1 MPKINNILGVSMA
14 STSSNTRYG
23 KRDDSLLICIEPGN
37 TISAKFTNNSFK
49 SAPVLIAQEHLKKF
63 SGGKSVL
70 MINAGNANAGTGKQ
84 GRKDALECCQ
94 SVAKNLEVPLHSVL
108 PFSTGV
114 IGEPLKTKNYVEAF
128 SKASKKLNSHNWLKA
143 SKSILTT
150 DTKPKLLSR
159 KIKCGSNT
167 VSITGFAKG
176 SGMIR
181 PDFATLLSFVFIE
194 ASINK
199 SLLKAI
205 HTEAL
210 SESFERITVDGDTSP
225 NDSSVLAASGKT
237 ALKIIKGTAN
247 ERKIRKAII
256 EIYQELAKQLIQDA
270 EGATKEVLI
279 NVSHAKNNEQAKSV
293 AFTVAESPLVKTAL
307 FGNDANWGRILS
319 AVGRS
324 EGIDDVSKVTID
336 LNGTPL
342 VKNGN
347 IDPKHSESKA
357 SKAIKRKK
365 LSINIKLGQGKKS
378 YSVMTSDFSEDYLL
392 INSDYRS

>member
-14 STSSNTRYG
+14 AASSNTRYG
-23 KRDDSLLICIEPGN
+23 KRDDSLLVCLESGN
-37 TISAKFTNNSFK
+37 TISGKFTNNSFK
-49 SAPVLIAQEHLKKF
+49 SAPVLIAQEHLKK
-63 SGGKSVL
+63 SIGGKSVL

-84 GRKDALECCQ
+84 GHKDAMDCCK
-94 SVAKNLEVPLHSVL
+94 SVASLLEIPVNSVM

-114 IGEPLKTKNYVEAF
+114 IGEPLKTSNYIYAFKN
-128 SKASKKLNSHNWLKA
+128 ASQELKTNNWLKA

-159 KIKCGSNT
+159 EIKCGAKI
-167 VSITGFAKG
+167 VKITGFAKG

-181 PDFATLLSFVFIE
+181 PDFATLLSFVFVE
-194 ASINK
+194 AKINK

-225 NDSSVLAASGKT
+225 NDSSVLVASGGA
-237 ALKIIKGTAN
+237 ALKIDKGTQN
-247 ERKIRKAII
+247 EKKVRKAII
-256 EIYQELAKQLIQDA
+256 EIYQQLAKQLIQDA
-270 EGATKEVLI
+270 EGATKEVS
-279 NVSHAKNNEQAKSV
+279 VKVFQAKNVEQAKSV

-319 AVGRS
+319 AVGRAK
-324 EGIDDVSKVTID
+324 GIDDVSRVAID

-347 IDPKHSESKA
+347 LDPKHTESKA
-357 SKAIKRKK
+357 SKAIKKK
-365 LSINIKLGQGKKS
+365 QLTINIKLGIGKNS
-378 YSVMTSDFSEDYLL
+378 YSVMTSDFSVDYLL

>member
-14 STSSNTRYG
+14 SNSSNTRYG
-23 KRDDSLLICIEPGN
+23 KRDDSLLVCIESGN

-49 SAPVLIAQEHLKKF
+49 SAPVLIAQEHLQKL

-94 SVAKNLEVPLHSVL
+94 SVAKTLEVPLHSVL

-128 SKASKKLNSHNWLKA
+128 SKASKKLKSDNWLKA

-279 NVSHAKNNEQAKSV
+279 NVSHAKNDEQARSV

-324 EGIDDVSKVTID
+324 EGIDDISKVTID

-347 IDPKHSESKA
+347 IDPKHSELKA
-357 SKAIKRKK
+357 SRAIKKKK

>member
-1 MPKINNILGVSMA
+1 
-14 STSSNTRYG
+14 
-23 KRDDSLLICIEPGN
+23 
-37 TISAKFTNNSFK
+37 
-49 SAPVLIAQEHLKKF
+49 
-63 SGGKSVL
+63 
-70 MINAGNANAGTGKQ
+70 
-84 GRKDALECCQ
+84 
-94 SVAKNLEVPLHSVL
+94 
-108 PFSTGV
+108 
-114 IGEPLKTKNYVEAF
+114 
-128 SKASKKLNSHNWLKA
+128 
-143 SKSILTT
+143 
-150 DTKPKLLSR
+150 
-159 KIKCGSNT
+159 
-167 VSITGFAKG
+167 
-176 SGMIR
+176 
-181 PDFATLLSFVFIE
+181 
-194 ASINK
+194 
-199 SLLKAI
+199 
-205 HTEAL
+205 
-210 SESFERITVDGDTSP
+210 
-225 NDSSVLAASGKT
+225 VLAASGKT

-342 VKNGN
+342 AKNGN